1 MRACF
6 LLWILFSFKCW
17 KTNRERCSTSVLSR
31 KTTSCVFNS
40 LQRRSSGRVRRLS
53 ANMELGSEL
62 EAHNPLESFHQL
74 RSQPHATPAVRNISS
89 QGIVDTQV
97 CFLET
102 LHAAGTDVSSA
113 GTFFSSTAAA
123 SLLGCLSERGAFR
136 RHDEFWSCGHGL
148 HAWAALQ
155 ELRRD
160 ESPCCA

>member
-1 MRACF
+1 MFFALDFQWISVSSAGKLIVRGVVQYSLAKLRA
-6 LLWILFSFKCW
+6 S
-17 KTNRERCSTSVLSR
+17 
-31 KTTSCVFNS
+31 S
-40 LQRRSSGRVRRLS
+40 LKRRSSGRTRRLS
-53 ANMELGSEL
+53 TNMELGSEL

-89 QGIVDTQV
+89 QGIVETQL
-97 CFLET
+97 CILET

-136 RHDEFWSCGHGL
+136 RHDEFWLCGHGL